1 MKRIILCLLAL
12 VGLTLFVA
20 GCPADSDVIKAKLGH
35 EFILPVGQTA
45 VVEGQDLELRFK
57 TVLSDNRC
65 PQGAQCIIA
74 GEVRVVLEITQNGS
88 SDSVELSQP
97 GLFED
102 YSLEIY
108 GQYKLIF
115 EILPYPEVGKE
126 IGDDDYELKLTIT
139 TS

>member
-1 MKRIILCLLAL
+1 MKRIILYLLAFVSL
-12 VGLTLFVA
+12 ALFLS
-20 GCPADSDVIKAKLGH
+20 GCPAASDVVEAKLGY
-35 EFILPVGQTA
+35 EFTLPVGQRA
-45 VVEGQDLELRFK
+45 VVEGEDLELRFK

-74 GEVRVVLEITQNGS
+74 GEVRIILEIKQDGS

-102 YSLEIY
+102 YSLESY
-108 GQYKLIF
+108 GRYKLIF
-115 EILPYPEVGKE
+115 KIEPYPE
-126 IGDDDYELKLTIT
+126 IGHQIADDDYELKLTIT